1 MRESVDPLSLKRGDV
16 VYLEVTGDPSA
27 SNYRFSVKANAKSW
41 KGNDVYVKVL
51 AEETIGGEKVTAA
64 RRDVL
69 GLPVDVF
76 KSAALFFTQV

>member
-27 SNYRFSVKANAKSW
+27 SNYRFSVEANAKSW
-41 KGNDVYVKVL
+41 KGNDVYDFL

-69 GLPVDVF
+69 SLPVDVF
-76 KSAALFFTQV
+76 KSTALFFTQV